1 MSAAKSGND
10 RAATMRA
17 PDFTSFNPGYARLAR
32 HARAR
37 RGHPRLYGV
46 RQTKDVD
53 GRNKSG
59 HDGGYARS
67 ALLDPHAGLIAVGE
81 YDAGFF

>member
-1 MSAAKSGND
+1 MPLPGF
-10 RAATMRA
+10 A
-17 PDFTSFNPGYARLAR
+17 PLNPGYDYR

-37 RGHPRLYGV
+37 RGHPRLLGV

-59 HDGGYARS
+59 HD
-67 ALLDPHAGLIAVGE
+67 DV
-81 YDAGFF
+81 DA